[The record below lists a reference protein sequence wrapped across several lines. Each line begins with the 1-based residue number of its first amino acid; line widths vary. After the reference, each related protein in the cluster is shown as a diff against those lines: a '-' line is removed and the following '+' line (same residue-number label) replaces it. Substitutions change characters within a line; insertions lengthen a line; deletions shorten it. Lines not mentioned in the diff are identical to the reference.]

1 VTTQAAG
8 TTDRAILEALDVAR
22 FDHIIAMCPSD
33 DMDPQRADARTLVTL
48 LHLRDL
54 LGDEVDG
61 ETGPSIVSEMLD
73 DRNRELAQVTQVDDV
88 IVSDQVLSLIL
99 AQISENPAL
108 GDVFAD
114 LLDADGS
121 EIYLRPV
128 SDYVDVGLPV
138 SFATV
143 VAAASLRSEAALGLR
158 IVAEKGDDDGGVK
171 VNPPKSLTFTPAP
184 GDRVVVLAED

>member
-1 VTTQAAG
+1 
-8 TTDRAILEALDVAR
+8 
-22 FDHIIAMCPSD
+22 MCPSD
-33 DMDPQRADARTLVTL
+33 GLDAQRADARTLITL

-54 LGDEVDG
+54 LGEDEG
-61 ETGPSIVSEMLD
+61 SAGGPSIVSEMLD

-128 SDYVDVGLPV
+128 DGYVV

-143 VAAASLRSEAALGLR
+143 VAAASLRDEAALGVR
-158 IVAEKGDDDGGVK
+158 IAARKGDETGGVL
-171 VNPPKSLTFTPAP
+171 VNPPKSFTFVPAAA
-184 GDRVVVLAED
+184 DRVVVLAED